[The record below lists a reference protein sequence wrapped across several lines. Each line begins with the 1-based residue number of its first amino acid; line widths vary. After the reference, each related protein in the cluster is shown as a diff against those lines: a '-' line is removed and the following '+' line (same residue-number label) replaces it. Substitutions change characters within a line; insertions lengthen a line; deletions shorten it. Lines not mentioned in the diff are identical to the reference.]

1 METPPD
7 ATSMLNSLKEK
18 LPPPMYL
25 AGGMVLLALFIA
37 FAVIFYRYKMKQ
49 TTEEEEDD
57 DGEKTCEIFYFYT
70 TWCPICKKVRPQWDK
85 FASQWNGKTRDGT
98 TIVCNEVDCDQ
109 NEALANK
116 YQIKAYP
123 TVICVMNGKKTE
135 LEANPTAETLNHFLD
150 SIFS

>member
-1 METPPD
+1 METPPQ
-7 ATSMLNSLKEK
+7 ATSMLNSLKEH

-25 AGGMVLLALFIA
+25 AGGVVLLALFVA

-49 TTEEEEDD
+49 TTEEEDD
-57 DGEKTCEIFYFYT
+57 DGEKTCEVFYFYT

-85 FASQWNGKTRDGT
+85 FASQWNGKTRNGT

-123 TVICVMNGKKTE
+123 PVICVMNGKKTE

-150 SIFS
+150 SCFS

>member
-1 METPPD
+1 METPPE

-25 AGGMVLLALFIA
+25 AGGMVLLFLFIA

-49 TTEEEEDD
+49 TTEEEED

-116 YQIKAYP
+116 YLIKAYP

-135 LEANPTAETLNHFLD
+135 LEANPTVETLNHFLD

>member
-1 METPPD
+1 
-7 ATSMLNSLKEK
+7 MLNSLKEH

-25 AGGMVLLALFIA
+25 AGGVVLLALFVA

-49 TTEEEEDD
+49 TTEEEDD
-57 DGEKTCEIFYFYT
+57 DGEKTCEVFYFYT

-85 FASQWNGKTRDGT
+85 FASQWNGKTRNGT

-150 SIFS
+150 SCFS